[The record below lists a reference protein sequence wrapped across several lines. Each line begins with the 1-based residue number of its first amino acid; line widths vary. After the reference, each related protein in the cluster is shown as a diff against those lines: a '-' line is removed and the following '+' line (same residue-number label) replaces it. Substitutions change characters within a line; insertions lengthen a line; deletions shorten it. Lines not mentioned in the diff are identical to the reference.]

1 MNKEIENMTE
11 DELIF
16 ELGKCYSNVMALR
29 ENKDFVI
36 NRVQLKKLLDA
47 VKFFEEAIKDGDG
60 KIEELRLVPKE
71 ESGGCTVSF
80 VLMSLYEKDVEKF
93 SNVVKEAIA
102 FSIDSTTDG
111 RVEIGI
117 TIPNVFTPISE
128 ESLYLIS
135 K

>member
-1 MNKEIENMTE
+1 MSEKKNE
-11 DELIF
+11 DY
-16 ELGKCYSNVMALR
+16 GV
-29 ENKDFVI
+29 
-36 NRVQLKKLLDA
+36 NRAQLKKLFDA
-47 VKFFEEAIKDGDG
+47 VKFFEKVTADADGR
-60 KIEELRLVPKE
+60 IEELRLVPKE

-128 ESLYLIS
+128 E
-135 K
+135 

>member
-11 DELIF
+11 DELII

-71 ESGGCTVSF
+71 ESGGFTASF
-80 VLMSLYEKDVEKF
+80 SAMSLYDKAVSELFDALKY
-93 SNVVKEAIA
+93 ATA
-102 FSIDSTTDG
+102 LSIDSTADG
-111 RVEIGI
+111 RVEIS
-117 TIPNVFTPISE
+117 TTFPSVFGPTKKT
-128 ESLYLIS
+128 Y
-135 K
+135 

>member
-11 DELIF
+11 DELII

-71 ESGGCTVSF
+71 ESGGFTASF
-80 VLMSLYEKDVEKF
+80 AVMSLYDKAVSELFDVLKD
-93 SNVVKEAIA
+93 ATA
-102 FSIDSTTDG
+102 LSIDSTADG
-111 RVEIGI
+111 RVEIS
-117 TIPNVFTPISE
+117 TTFPEVFKPIN
-128 ESLYLIS
+128 
-135 K
+135 

>member
-11 DELIF
+11 DELII

-47 VKFFEEAIKDGDG
+47 VKFFEKVTADADGR
-60 KIEELRLVPKE
+60 IEELRLVPKE
-71 ESGGCTVSF
+71 QTGGFTASF
-80 VLMSLYEKDVEKF
+80 AAMSLYDKAVSELFYALKD
-93 SNVVKEAIA
+93 ATA
-102 FSIDSTTDG
+102 LSIDSTTDG
-111 RVEIGI
+111 RIEIS
-117 TIPNVFTPISE
+117 TTFPEVFKPI
-128 ESLYLIS
+128 